1 MIIATRSPSLSLPRH
16 NDERGYVTGSRRLAQ
31 NLAAQNTKFWHHAR
45 MSLKPLIESVQASLE
60 HLPPGGI
67 VVGFSG
73 GMDSS
78 VLLHALA
85 QIPEVRERGLR
96 ALHVDHGLHAES
108 TRWTQ
113 QCRAFA
119 ENLHV
124 AHDVIAVDVKRDAGT
139 GLEDAARRARR
150 AAFALALASGEILA
164 LAHHRDDQAET
175 ILLKLLRGAGP
186 EGLGGM
192 RALRAFGSGS
202 IWRPLLEH
210 PRSAL
215 AEYAQQHSLRWI
227 QDPSNANTHLRRN
240 FLRAEILPRLSQ
252 RWPDASAALAHSATW
267 ARSTADLIHDQSI
280 AALEKLRGPQTAM
293 LRWRDWLALPDALR
307 DPVLRYWLRDLGLDE
322 PAHFHVIE
330 IERQLRDAAPDK
342 LPCVSWDGTEVRRY
356 RDWLYAMRRTL
367 PVAENWQ
374 IDWDG
379 RALDLPAGGT
389 LTLQS
394 ATRTN
399 GAETVA
405 LQVRY
410 RQGSERLKPAGK
422 EHTRELRLLL
432 QEAAVPPWLR
442 DQVPLIYADGELIA
456 VGDLFL
462 SAAARD
468 LCARLDVRIEWK
480 H

>member
-1 MIIATRSPSLSLPRH
+1 MSP
-16 NDERGYVTGSRRLAQ
+16 Q
-31 NLAAQNTKFWHHAR
+31 
-45 MSLKPLIESVQASLE
+45 PLIESVHASLA

-78 VLLHALA
+78 VLLHVLTQVPDARA
-85 QIPEVRERGLR
+85 RGLR
-96 ALHVDHGLHAES
+96 AIHVDHGLHADS

-113 QCRAFA
+113 HCRTFA
-119 ENLHV
+119 TNLDI
-124 AHDVIAVDVKRDAGT
+124 ALDVIAVDVEREAGT

-150 AAFALALASGEILA
+150 AAFAQALAPGEILA

-192 RALRAFGSGS
+192 RTLRAFGSGS
-202 IWRPLLEH
+202 IWRPLLGQ

-215 AEYAQQHSLRWI
+215 AEYAQHHSLRWI
-227 QDPSNANTHLRRN
+227 EDPSNADMHLRRN
-240 FLRAEILPRLSQ
+240 FLRQEILPRLTL
-252 RWPDASAALAHSATW
+252 RWPDAPAALAHSATW
-267 ARSTADLIHDQSI
+267 SRSAADLIQAQSI
-280 AALEKLRGPQTAM
+280 AALEKLRGPQAAT
-293 LRWRDWLALPDALR
+293 LCWRDWLALPDALR
-307 DPVLRYWLRDLGLDE
+307 DPVLRYWLRDLDLDE

-330 IERQLRDAAPDK
+330 IERQLQDAAPDR

-356 RDWLYAMRRTL
+356 RDWMYAMRRT
-367 PVAENWQ
+367 PPAAQSWQ
-374 IDWDG
+374 VDWDG

-394 ATRTN
+394 DARTN
-399 GAETVA
+399 GAAAIA

-410 RQGSERLKPAGK
+410 RRGGERLKAAGK
-422 EHTRELRLLL
+422 PHTRELRLLL
-432 QEAAVPPWLR
+432 QEAGIPPWLR

-456 VGDLFL
+456 VADLFL

-468 LCARLDVRIEWK
+468 LCARLNARIEWK